1 MAKIKTAVVGFG
13 LSGKVFHAPFLEA
26 SDLFELATIVQRNG
40 DDAAKAYPTAR
51 IERSFTA
58 VLKDDDIE
66 VVVICTPN
74 VLHFSMAKEVL
85 LAGKHV
91 VVEKPFV
98 ATSAEGKELIE
109 LAEKQ
114 GRHLFVF
121 HNRRWDGDFKTVR
134 KVMSEGSLGEIVSYE
149 AHFDRFAP
157 LLHNKG
163 WKEAAEPTISILH
176 DLGTHIIDQAVCLF
190 GKPESVTANVWK
202 QRKGSAIVDA
212 FDIRLGY
219 ENIAVTLKSSLLVKE
234 QGPRYEIHGHDGS
247 FVKYGI
253 DPQEDDLK
261 AGEIPLRANWGIESQ
276 ETWGLLHASS
286 EGKDYREK
294 IETLAGNYMSFYDN
308 VAEVIQ
314 GKGQVAIPP
323 QEALVTVK
331 IIEATFLSH
340 EEGKTITL

>member
-1 MAKIKTAVVGFG
+1 MVQINTAVVGFG
-13 LSGKVFHAPFLEA
+13 LSGKVFHTPFLEA
-26 SDLFELATIVQRNG
+26 SELFELTTIVQRSG
-40 DDAAKAYPTAR
+40 DDAAKIYPTAR

-58 VLKDDDIE
+58 VLEDDDIE
-66 VVVICTPN
+66 VVAICTPN
-74 VLHFSMAKEVL
+74 LLHFSMAKEVL

-91 VVEKPFV
+91 IIEKPFV
-98 ATSAEGKELIE
+98 ATSAEGEELIE
-109 LAEKQ
+109 LAEKL
-114 GRHLFVF
+114 GKHIFVF
-121 HNRRWDGDFKTVR
+121 HNRRWDGDFKTVQ
-134 KVMSEGSLGEIVSYE
+134 KVMAEGMLGEIVSYE
-149 AHFDRFAP
+149 AHYDRFAP
-157 LLHNKG
+157 LLHAKG
-163 WKEAAEPTISILH
+163 WKEVAEPTISILH

-219 ENIAVTLKSSLLVKE
+219 ENIAVTLKSSLLVRE
-234 QGPRYEIHGHDGS
+234 SGPRYVIHGHDGS

-261 AGEIPLRANWGIESQ
+261 AGETPLRANWGLEP
-276 ETWGLLHASS
+276 EGTWGLLHASS

-294 IETLAGNYMSFYDN
+294 VETLPGNYMGFYDN

-314 GKGQVAIPP
+314 GKGKIAIPP

-331 IIEATFLSH
+331 IIEASLQSH
-340 EEGKTITL
+340 EEGRTLTY

>member
-13 LSGKVFHAPFLEA
+13 LSGKVFHAPFLET
-26 SDLFELATIVQRNG
+26 SEKFELAKIVQRSGNN
-40 DDAAKAYPTAR
+40 AATAHPTAQVV
-51 IERSFTA
+51 RSFAA
-58 VLKDDDIE
+58 VLEDDNID

-74 VLHFSMAKEVL
+74 VLHFPMAKEVL

-91 VVEKPFV
+91 IVEKPFV
-98 ATSAEGKELIE
+98 ATPAEGEELIE

-121 HNRRWDGDFKTVR
+121 HNRRWDGDFKTVQ
-134 KVMSEGSLGEIVSYE
+134 KILNEGALGEIVSYE
-149 AHFDRFAP
+149 AHYDRFTP
-157 LLHNKG
+157 LLHDKG
-163 WKEAAEPTISILH
+163 WKEEAEPTISILH

-190 GKPESVTANVWK
+190 GTPKSVTANVWK

-261 AGEIPLRANWGIESQ
+261 AGETPLRANWGMESQ

-286 EGKDYREK
+286 AGKNYREK
-294 IETLAGNYMSFYDN
+294 VETLAGNYMGFYDN
-308 VAEVIQ
+308 VVEVIQ

-331 IIEATFLSH
+331 IIEATLQSH
-340 EEGKTITL
+340 EEGKTVTL

>member
-1 MAKIKTAVVGFG
+1 MMKIKAAVIGFG

-26 SDLFELATIVQRNG
+26 SDLFELTVIVQRNG
-40 DDAAKAYPTAR
+40 DSAAKAHPTAR
-51 IERSFTA
+51 LERSFTA
-58 VLKDDDIE
+58 VLEDKGIE

-74 VLHFSMAKEVL
+74 LLHFSMAKEVL

-91 VVEKPFV
+91 IVEKPFV

-114 GRHLFVF
+114 GRQLFVF
-121 HNRRWDGDFKTVR
+121 HNRRWDGDFKTVQ
-134 KVMSEGSLGEIVSYE
+134 KVMAEGALGEIVSYE

-157 LLHNKG
+157 LLHAKG

-190 GKPESVTANVWK
+190 GEPESVTANVWK

-234 QGPRYEIHGHDGS
+234 QGPRYVIHGHEGS

-261 AGEIPLRANWGIESQ
+261 AGEMPTRTNWGVEAQ
-276 ETWGLLHASS
+276 ETWGLLHALS
-286 EGKDYREK
+286 GDKDCREK
-294 IETLAGNYMSFYDN
+294 VETLAGNYMGFYDN
-308 VAEVIQ
+308 VAKVIQ
-314 GKGQVAIPP
+314 GKEEIAIPP

-331 IIEATFLSH
+331 IIEATLQSH
-340 EEGKTITL
+340 NERRTITL